1 MRPCTV
7 HYMSRD
13 IPQTIEQTMRDLAES
28 KGTLDAI
35 EAKWKTEREW
45 NRALT
50 VRLVTQHELS
60 IAKVAEM
67 TGHHRN
73 TVSLWVQLHN
83 AEEKARKSLR

>member
-1 MRPCTV
+1 
-7 HYMSRD
+7 MSTD
-13 IPQTIEQTMRDLAES
+13 IQQSIDQTMRDLAES
-28 KGTLDAI
+28 RGKLEAI
-35 EAKWKTEREW
+35 EANWKIQREW

-50 VRLVTQHELS
+50 VRLVIQHELS

-83 AEEKARKSLR
+83 AEEKARRSVSK